1 MAKLRE
7 LIIKISADSKSFQS
21 EIARASR
28 MGADYYRVMEK
39 GGRQAAAASRSS
51 QQALRELN
59 NQLVSAKE
67 TAKGMMGAMAGM
79 FATGRLISLAD
90 NYNSLNAR
98 IKLATTSTEDFKH
111 AQQELMRISQ
121 YTGSTFESNAGLF
134 SRVASSLREYGY
146 STKDILSLT
155 DALATGLQ
163 VSGASAEETS
173 SLIVQLSQALGRGVL
188 RGQDFNSVA
197 QSGQRIMK
205 ALSDGLG
212 VAQKDL
218 KELADAGELT
228 TPKIVPALIGQ
239 LSTLHK
245 EFDSMPNSV
254 SAASTRV
261 TNAFQEWVGEANKT
275 TSVTATLSG
284 ALDGVARNIDT
295 VAAVATGLVAIGAA
309 RFFGS
314 MTSGAITATGR
325 IFATR
330 RAEVALA
337 DAQVRGTQVSTA
349 RARAAVYR
357 AQQAL
362 AAAQGTDKQ
371 AQAEKRLSQAQAR
384 LTRNIDARKA
394 AQDRLNGVTS
404 VGRRMLGGALGLI
417 GGIPG
422 LLMLGAGAW
431 YTMYQNQEQA
441 RLSAQEYGRT
451 IQDVRQKIDKMSA
464 PQLADN
470 SSETISAAKEQARLV
485 AEQER
490 KVRSLKNQIA
500 GLQEILAKPGVMM
513 GDYMINHLMSRT
525 EATKKLNDALLHLFT
540 EEERLGQQQNH
551 LADIQETLAEIDRRR
566 IDLLKQKK
574 AEEAASH
581 QSLLMMNAAHSEFN
595 RLMSMGNRLLEER
608 QQHAQIPLM
617 LPQAPLDDKQKD
629 FLKKSERDLTLSSL
643 QGEDKIRKQAEF
655 AAEDQRLNTPEHQD
669 NYQKYLNNTVA
680 AYRNGEKAKEAQAA
694 ASKAASEAA
703 KAAREAAAA
712 QENYRKKVADLNQ
725 EIQVEQVRMKDGER
739 AASLFAASMEISATY
754 TGKQREE
761 LIRLS
766 QASILAKQ
774 RTQDLHDAIEA
785 DPYRK
790 AAHARKE
797 AEAQLQRQIAAG
809 DIQTTEEAARRKQ
822 AITLNYLNAV
832 AEANQRYAVSPTA
845 ELVGNVDPLQDIQ
858 NQLEKRKALIQTY
871 ATETLITE
879 QRKNELLVASDNEA
893 NQRRYEAAMQLYAS
907 QGRLQKMT
915 VDLFTVTKERMTNM
929 LTGMLTGTQTFK
941 EGMVSLFAS
950 LTQSIIQNMVDM
962 AAQALAT
969 NTVLKGAMG
978 IGGSMIGG
986 MTGGLGSA
994 AAGTAANTNAMGM
1007 ASNWQAYVPNAK
1019 GGVYT
1024 SANLSQYSG
1033 QIVSSPTLFAF
1044 AKGAGLMG
1052 EAGPEAIMPLTRGAD
1067 GSLGVRAIMPPGGM
1081 GGGAPNI
1088 QVYITDSGGR
1098 SQVANGADAALGESL
1113 ARGFA
1118 QVYYAERD
1126 KDLRPGGAIH
1136 RAIRGR

>member
-1 MAKLRE
+1 MTKVRE

-51 QQALRELN
+51 QQAIRELN
-59 NQLVSAKE
+59 HQLVSAKE
-67 TAKGMMGAMAGM
+67 TAKGMAGALAGM
-79 FATGRLISLAD
+79 FATGRLISMAD

-98 IKLATTSTEDFKH
+98 IKLATTSTDDFKH

-134 SRVASSLREYGY
+134 SRVSSSLREYGY

-163 VSGASAEETS
+163 VSGANAEETS

-218 KELADAGELT
+218 KGLADAGELT
-228 TPKIVPALIGQ
+228 TPKIVPALISQ
-239 LSTLHK
+239 LQTLRN
-245 EFDSMPNSV
+245 EYDTMPNSV
-254 SAASTRV
+254 NAASTRI

-275 TSVTATLSG
+275 TAVTATLSG

-295 VAAVATGLVAIGAA
+295 VATVAGVLVGLGAA
-309 RFFGS
+309 RFFGG
-314 MTSGAITATGR
+314 MASGAITATGR
-325 IFATR
+325 LVQAH
-330 RAEVALA
+330 RAEVSLA

-362 AAAQGTDKQ
+362 VAAQGTDKQ
-371 AQAEKRLSQAQAR
+371 AQAEKRLAQEQAR
-384 LTRNIDARKA
+384 LKRNIDARRA
-394 AQDRLNGVTS
+394 AQDRLNAVTS
-404 VGRRMLGGALGLI
+404 VGKRIGGALLGAV

-422 LLMLGAGAW
+422 AAMLAGSALYFMHQKQEMAKQSALELRNSTELLTEALEAMSSLEVKKKVFDTQDQITAQKDAIE
-431 YTMYQNQEQA
+431 TQIKLVEA
-441 RLSAQEYGRT
+441 RKRDMER
-451 IQDVRQKIDKMSA
+451 IQ
-464 PQLADN
+464 
-470 SSETISAAKEQARLV
+470 LV
-485 AEQER
+485 ADRGVKTLYSSSPIEQ
-490 KVRSLKNQIA
+490 L
-500 GLQEILAKPGVMM
+500 
-513 GDYMINHLMSRT
+513 T
-525 EATKKLNDALLHLFT
+525 EATRVYNNEVNNLALMQEGLNRKQNELNQLQARQSGLLRDNYVEMLNT
-540 EEERLGQQQNH
+540 R
-551 LADIQETLAEIDRRR
+551 DILPMLTLAGSD
-566 IDLLKQKK
+566 
-574 AEEAASH
+574 
-581 QSLLMMNAAHSEFN
+581 FN
-595 RLMSMGNRLLEER
+595 RILSAGNRLLQER
-608 QQHAQIPLM
+608 MTLTPVPFALPYTPLN
-617 LPQAPLDDKQKD
+617 DKQKD
-629 FLKKSERDLTLSSL
+629 FLKKSERDLVLSSL
-643 QGEDKIRKQAEF
+643 QGEEKIRKQAEF
-655 AAEDQRLNTPEHQD
+655 AADDQGLNVPQYLGE
-669 NYQKYLNNTVA
+669 YQKYLNNTLA

-739 AASLFAASMEISATY
+739 AASLFAASLDISATY

-797 AEAQLQRQIAAG
+797 AEAQLQRQIASG
-809 DIQTTEEAARRKQ
+809 DIQTAEEAARRKQ
-822 AITLNYLNAV
+822 AITLNYLNV
-832 AEANQRYAVSPTA
+832 IAEANQRYAVSPTA

-879 QRKNELLVASDNEA
+879 QRKNELLIASDNEA

-962 AAQALAT
+962 AAQALVT

-986 MTGGLGSA
+986 MAGGLGSA
-994 AAGTAANTNAMGM
+994 AAGTAANTGAMGM
-1007 ASNWQAYVPNAK
+1007 STGWQSYVANAK
-1019 GGVYT
+1019 GGVYQ